1 MRFSLR
7 QHRVSL
13 AWWGVCL
20 AALAAL
26 SLFGC
31 GGGGGG
37 GGNLL
42 TLSGDVLVPG
52 GTTRQVGGGTPLAN
66 ATVKAYIWPDFTN
79 AIAQGTTDS
88 SGHYVLTLPETTAG
102 KDIVVVATKQVGD
115 KVVRVAT
122 VSPDM
127 PAEGRSNVNLDHVT
141 TFAFEEIARIREQ
154 EGLSDL
160 SAGGV
165 ATVVER
171 IRERLG
177 SWDGDLS
184 SVLSSQIGGGLTDPT
199 LRDTVQ
205 NVIQQHKG
213 ALKGSTGDADVDRA
227 RSMMQTMRDMMGTVV
242 GNGRMEG
249 TAIDT
254 ALNLTKDAVDAQ
266 VSAAEAFGKRFEIM
280 MRMIDRLYDH
290 VPGEYRLV
298 GDPYGHDE
306 LQYVGASANNKTWK
320 VTSQVEGPS
329 NGLVLT
335 VVVDNT
341 VEGGFH
347 FDPAAGKYQIT
358 ATKSGVNYSA
368 TLTPTINETNRTAQL
383 TASINLQD
391 SALSQPITFNG
402 TLQLTLAS
410 MDMSSGPRA
419 TSATFNGS
427 FSSQFGSAQVNN
439 LRVDFDPDS
448 SQEDSLQ
455 RIRLTS
461 LQAQIAARPLS
472 LSLQGV
478 DVPFMKLQGG
488 GTAPRSITV
497 NTLQVTGRDESNKQI
512 SLTISQVSGTFEEYR
527 DPVNGVGSGVIK
539 TLSGRMN
546 FASER
551 LTLSGEISGT
561 WDNPVPF
568 GQISQAGHRL
578 STYPKG
584 TIRINGNMTP
594 SIGKPAAVDITI
606 ATRPD
611 ASPPKDTVSAT
622 FTYGAE
628 SMQASMEM
636 LLEANEVDGVYPAS
650 ATFTMTH
657 SPSGM
662 KVEIAGERN
671 QPPIGTIKNA
681 SGTKIADIGEA
692 RDLGVP
698 DLGDVGIV
706 KYRDGTFETLQS
718 LLP

>member
-1 MRFSLR
+1 VKTIIEPSREIPVVR
-7 QHRVSL
+7 E
-13 AWWGVCL
+13 C
-20 AALAAL
+20 
-26 SLFGC
+26 
-31 GGGGGG
+31 
-37 GGNLL
+37 
-42 TLSGDVLVPG
+42 DVLV
-52 GTTRQVGGGTPLAN
+52 VGGGPAGLAASVAAARLGARVVLVERYGYLGGL
-66 ATVKAYIWPDFTN
+66 ATGGLVIWLPGFRPGGSDVYGGLALEWVQRVERAGGTAYRDLSETEQ
-79 AIAQGTTDS
+79 A
-88 SGHYVLTLPETTAG
+88 VLADPELLKSAAL
-102 KDIVVVATKQVGD
+102 DIVVGAQVDTVFHAWATASVAADG
-115 KVVRVAT
+115 RVQGIVIESKSGRQAILASAT
-122 VSPDM
+122 VD
-127 PAEGRSNVNLDHVT
+127 A
-141 TFAFEEIARIREQ
+141 
-154 EGLSDL
+154 
-160 SAGGV
+160 
-165 ATVVER
+165 
-171 IRERLG
+171 
-177 SWDGDLS
+177 
-184 SVLSSQIGGGLTDPT
+184 
-199 LRDTVQ
+199 
-205 NVIQQHKG
+205 
-213 ALKGSTGDADVDRA
+213 TGDADVDRA

-249 TAIDT
+249 TAIVT
-254 ALNLTKDAVDAQ
+254 ALNLTREAGHAQ

-290 VPGEYRLV
+290 GPGEYRLV

-335 VVVDNT
+335 VTVDN
-341 VEGGFH
+341 VMEAFH

-368 TLTPTINETNRTAQL
+368 TLTPTINETNHTAQL

-488 GTAPRSITV
+488 GTAPTSITV

-611 ASPPKDTVSAT
+611 ASPPKGTVSAT

-681 SGTKIADIGEA
+681 SGTKIADIGKA

-698 DLGDVGIV
+698 DLGDAAIV
-706 KYRDGTFETLQS
+706 KYRDGTFETLHS

>member
-1 MRFSLR
+1 
-7 QHRVSL
+7 
-13 AWWGVCL
+13 
-20 AALAAL
+20 
-26 SLFGC
+26 
-31 GGGGGG
+31 
-37 GGNLL
+37 
-42 TLSGDVLVPG
+42 VLVPG

-249 TAIDT
+249 TAIVT
-254 ALNLTKDAVDAQ
+254 ALNLTREAGHAQ

-290 VPGEYRLV
+290 GPGEYRLV

-335 VVVDNT
+335 VTVDN
-341 VEGGFH
+341 VMEAFH

-368 TLTPTINETNRTAQL
+368 TLTPTINETNHTAQL

-488 GTAPRSITV
+488 GTAPTSITV

-611 ASPPKDTVSAT
+611 ASPPKGTVSAT

-681 SGTKIADIGEA
+681 SGTKIADIGKA

-698 DLGDVGIV
+698 DLGDAAIV
-706 KYRDGTFETLQS
+706 KYRDGTFETLHS

>member
-1 MRFSLR
+1 
-7 QHRVSL
+7 
-13 AWWGVCL
+13 
-20 AALAAL
+20 
-26 SLFGC
+26 
-31 GGGGGG
+31 
-37 GGNLL
+37 
-42 TLSGDVLVPG
+42 
-52 GTTRQVGGGTPLAN
+52 
-66 ATVKAYIWPDFTN
+66 
-79 AIAQGTTDS
+79 
-88 SGHYVLTLPETTAG
+88 
-102 KDIVVVATKQVGD
+102 VVATKQVGD

-254 ALNLTKDAVDAQ
+254 ALNLTRDAVDAQ
-266 VSAAEAFGKRFEIM
+266 VSAAEAFGRRFEIM
-280 MRMIDRLYDH
+280 MRMIDRLYKH
-290 VPGEYRLV
+290 GPGEYRLV

-358 ATKSGVNYSA
+358 ATKSGVSYSA
-368 TLTPTINETNRTAQL
+368 TLTPTINETNHTAQL

-419 TSATFNGS
+419 TSATFNNGS

-472 LSLQGV
+472 ISLQGV

-662 KVEIAGERN
+662 KVEIAGGRN